1 MSVLAISASIFESV
15 SAAEEDK
22 TANLVMD
29 LGKKPITTVKGE
41 VGDALR
47 NWYEKGTAA
56 GNVGDYYD
64 NRDSGH
70 SMLRIAGKTHTAID
84 LSRNI

>member
-1 MSVLAISASIFESV
+1 MSVLVILASIFESV
-15 SAAEEDK
+15 SAAEENK
-22 TANLVMD
+22 AVNLVMD

-41 VGDALR
+41 VGD
-47 NWYEKGTAA
+47 
-56 GNVGDYYD
+56 VGDYYD